1 MSPSS
6 LSPGPAKI
14 ETQAKPKEPRG
25 AAAFL
30 GAIGRSTPAMLVL
43 SGIGFLVLWQIVS
56 MNVSPVILPAPAA
69 VFVAFIALTAS
80 GELVYATLATI
91 WPFAIGLV
99 LGFIVGTSVGL
110 LLGIFRPAA
119 RVLDPYI
126 FVGWSIPNI
135 AWLPLFIA
143 WFGVGNLTLVIFVFI
158 SAVFPQLLTVEAGA
172 KEADSFLVEVARS
185 LGGSKRE
192 ILYNVVLPSSLPYI
206 MAGLRIAVGRAL
218 VGIIVGQLLIVAT
231 GIGYMFQFYGETLS
245 LAKYFAPLIVIAA
258 LAILLNRGVNWA
270 ERYFIPWKIRAFT

>member
-1 MSPSS
+1 MRQSS
-6 LSPGPAKI
+6 LPVDRA
-14 ETQAKPKEPRG
+14 AKPRG
-25 AAAFL
+25 GAVSLL
-30 GAIGRSTPAMLVL
+30 GVLGSTPALLVL
-43 SGIGFLVLWQIVS
+43 SGIGFFVLWQVVS
-56 MNVSPVILPAPAA
+56 MNVPPVILPAPAA
-69 VFVAFIALTAS
+69 VVAAFIQLTAS
-80 GELVYATLATI
+80 GELVSATLVTI

-99 LGFIVGTSVGL
+99 LGFVVGTVMGL

-126 FVGWSIPNI
+126 FIGWSIPNI

-143 WFGVGNLTLVIFVFI
+143 WFGVGNLTLIIFVFI

-185 LGGSKRE
+185 LGGNKRE
-192 ILYNVVLPSSLPYI
+192 ILLNVVLPSSLPYI
-206 MAGLRIAVGRAL
+206 IAGLRIAVGRAL

-245 LAKYFAPLIVIAA
+245 LAKYFAPLIVIAV
-258 LAILLNRGVNWA
+258 LAVLLNRGVNWA
-270 ERYFIPWKIRAFT
+270 ERVFIPWKIRAFT

>member
-1 MSPSS
+1 MSQSS
-6 LSPGPAKI
+6 LPLAPL
-14 ETQAKPKEPRG
+14 KPDKAAG
-25 AAAFL
+25 AAGSLLTAF
-30 GAIGRSTPAMLVL
+30 ARSTGAMLVL
-43 SGIGFLVLWQIVS
+43 SGAVFLAVWQVIS
-56 MNVSPVILPAPAA
+56 MNVPPVILPAPAD

-80 GELVYATLATI
+80 GELVNATLATI

-99 LGFIVGTSVGL
+99 LGFAVGTGVGL

-126 FVGWSIPNI
+126 FIGWSIPNI

-143 WFGVGNLTLVIFVFI
+143 WFGVGNLTLIIFVFI

-185 LGGSKRE
+185 LGGTKRE

-206 MAGLRIAVGRAL
+206 IAGLRIAVGRAL

-245 LAKYFAPLIVIAA
+245 LAKYFAPLIVIAV
-258 LAILLNRGVNWA
+258 LAILLNRSVNWA
-270 ERYFIPWKIRAFT
+270 ERAFIPWKTRAFT

>member
-1 MSPSS
+1 MSQSS
-6 LSPGPAKI
+6 LPLDRAKAPG
-14 ETQAKPKEPRG
+14 G
-25 AAAFL
+25 AVALFTAL
-30 GAIGRSTPAMLVL
+30 GRSTVAMLVL
-43 SGIGFLVLWQIVS
+43 SGIVFLALWQVVS
-56 MNVSPVILPAPAA
+56 MNVPPVILPAPAA
-69 VFVAFIALTAS
+69 VFTAFIQLTAS
-80 GELVYATLATI
+80 GELVMATLATI
-91 WPFAIGLV
+91 WPFVIGLS
-99 LGFIVGTSVGL
+99 LGFIVGTVLGL

-143 WFGVGNLTLVIFVFI
+143 WFGVGNLTLIIFVFI

-172 KEADSFLVEVARS
+172 RDADSFLVEVARS
-185 LGGSKRE
+185 LGGTKRE
-192 ILYNVVLPSSLPYI
+192 ILYSVVLPSSLPYI
-206 MAGLRIAVGRAL
+206 IAGLRIAVGRAL

-245 LAKYFAPLIVIAA
+245 LAKYFAPLIVVAV

-270 ERYFIPWKIRAFT
+270 ERIFIPWKIRAFT

>member
-1 MSPSS
+1 MTQTANLLPGVPPKNGKSVVAAVGGNQYVLGILS
-6 LSPGPAKI
+6 LI
-14 ETQAKPKEPRG
+14 
-25 AAAFL
+25 AFL
-30 GAIGRSTPAMLVL
+30 A
-43 SGIGFLVLWQIVS
+43 LWQVVS
-56 MNVSPVILPAPAA
+56 MNVPPIILPAPGQVAIA
-69 VFVAFIALTAS
+69 FVQLTAS
-80 GELVYATLATI
+80 GELIRATAQTI

-99 LGFIVGTSVGL
+99 LAFVAGTLLGL

-126 FVGWSIPNI
+126 FVFWSIPNI

-143 WFGVGNLTLVIFVFI
+143 WFGVGNLTLVIFVFV
-158 SAVFPQLLTVEAGA
+158 SAVFPQMLTVEAGA

-185 LGGSKRE
+185 LGGTKRE
-192 ILYNVVLPSSLPYI
+192 ILHLVVLPSALPYI
-206 MAGLRIAVGRAL
+206 FAGLRIAVGRAL

-258 LAILLNRGVNWA
+258 LAVLLNRGVNWA
-270 ERYFIPWKIRAFT
+270 ERVLVPWKQHAFA

>member
-1 MSPSS
+1 MSRTS
-6 LSPGPAKI
+6 LPLDRAK
-14 ETQAKPKEPRG
+14 ARGG
-25 AAAFL
+25 AASLLAAL
-30 GAIGRSTPAMLVL
+30 GHSTAAMLVVT
-43 SGIGFLVLWQIVS
+43 GIGFLLLWQVVS
-56 MNVSPVILPAPAA
+56 MNVSPVILPAPFA
-69 VFVAFIALTAS
+69 VIVAFIALTAS
-80 GELVYATLATI
+80 GELVNATLATI

-99 LGFIVGTSVGL
+99 LGFVVGTVMGL
-110 LLGIFRPAA
+110 LLGIYRPAA

-172 KEADSFLVEVARS
+172 KDADSFLVEVGRS

-192 ILYNVVLPSSLPYI
+192 ILYNIVLPSSLPYI
-206 MAGLRIAVGRAL
+206 IAGLRIAVGRAL

-245 LAKYFAPLIVIAA
+245 LAKYFAPLIVIAV

-270 ERYFIPWKIRAFT
+270 ERFFIPWKTRAFT

>member
-6 LSPGPAKI
+6 PPLERATPAK
-14 ETQAKPKEPRG
+14 APVG
-25 AAAFL
+25 AASFL
-30 GAIGRSTPAMLVL
+30 GALGRNTAAMLVL
-43 SGIGFLVLWQIVS
+43 SGIGFLVLWQVVS
-56 MNVSPVILPAPAA
+56 MNVSPVILPAPGA
-69 VFVAFIALTAS
+69 VIAAFIALTAS
-80 GELVYATLATI
+80 GELVKATLATL

-99 LGFIVGTSVGL
+99 LGFIVGTAMGL

-185 LGGSKRE
+185 LGGNKRE

-206 MAGLRIAVGRAL
+206 IAGLRIAVGRAL

-270 ERYFIPWKIRAFT
+270 ERALIPWKTRAFS